1 MAFNRT
7 KLFERLF
14 SWTMHE
20 TLKKEKKKSSC
31 TVPENNYYKAGR
43 QNCLGYINEQK

>member
-20 TLKKEKKKSSC
+20 TLKKEKKKARVPYQKIIIIKQVDK
-31 TVPENNYYKAGR
+31 TV
-43 QNCLGYINEQK
+43 